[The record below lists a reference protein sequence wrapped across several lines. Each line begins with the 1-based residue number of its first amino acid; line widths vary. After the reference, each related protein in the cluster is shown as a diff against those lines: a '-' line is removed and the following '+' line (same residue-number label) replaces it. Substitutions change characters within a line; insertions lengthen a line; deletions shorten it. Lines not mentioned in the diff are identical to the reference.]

1 MKKKETLRA
10 KIDAVIQSYQADR
23 PIPKY
28 HPDSHE
34 LDDWSLYG
42 PKNADIANLVEHL
55 AYHFEMQLVDIEH
68 IIEMALRAKIAEL
81 KVDTERT
88 D

>member
-1 MKKKETLRA
+1 MKKNETLSE
-10 KIDAVIQSYQADR
+10 KIDAIIQRRQAGR
-23 PIPKY
+23 QIPKH

-42 PKNADIANLVEHL
+42 PKNADIANLVDHL
-55 AYHFEMQLVDIEH
+55 AYRFEMRLVDIEN

-81 KVDTERT
+81 KADSERAE
-88 D
+88 